1 MKRVTNMTSTEQ
13 LEREAELSRAR
24 LASSLDELRAITPGR
39 IMDEI
44 LGYAKSGSA
53 ELLRGLGN
61 QVVEHPLPA
70 TLIGAG
76 LAWLIMSNGSSS
88 RSTAYDTATR
98 TSSNGSWFSDT
109 ARSTSAAAGS
119 VTDSIR
125 DRAGSAVQGLK
136 DTAQSAVSSVSDSMD
151 STAGMVRE
159 KAQSAIAGLSDT
171 ASGIGESISGAYDSC
186 ADTVSRTASS
196 VAEAAARVTP
206 SQDELMQAGQRIWD
220 YCKEQ
225 PLVAA
230 GLGVALGA
238 ALGAAVPQTDAENR
252 LMGEAAGQLK
262 DKAQRLAS
270 DQYTAART
278 VGEHIVDE
286 TAKLAK
292 KELHNMVQGWESSNK
307 SGDGGTVQSDQQQSG
322 GQMGQKGSSQSGQR
336 PIH

>member
-1 MKRVTNMTSTEQ
+1 
-13 LEREAELSRAR
+13 
-24 LASSLDELRAITPGR
+24 
-39 IMDEI
+39 MDEI

-61 QVVEHPLPA
+61 QVIEHPLPA

-88 RSTAYDTATR
+88 RGTAYETTTR
-98 TSSNGSWFSDT
+98 TSASGSWFSDT
-109 ARSTSAAAGS
+109 ARSTGVAAGS

-136 DTAQSAVSSVSDSMD
+136 DTAQSAVSGVSGSID
-151 STAGMVRE
+151 STAGIVRE
-159 KAQSAIAGLSDT
+159 KAQSAMAGLSDT
-171 ASGIGESISGAYDSC
+171 ASGIGESISDAYGSC

-196 VAEAAARVTP
+196 VAEAAARITP

-220 YCKEQ
+220 YCKDQ

-230 GLGVALGA
+230 GLGIALGA
-238 ALGAAVPQTDAENR
+238 AIGAAVPQTEAENR
-252 LMGEAAGQLK
+252 LMGEAADQLK

-270 DQYTAART
+270 DQYNAARA

-292 KELHNMVQGWESSNK
+292 KELSNMVDGWQSSNK
-307 SGDGGTVQSDQQQSG
+307 SGGGGGVQSDQQESG
-322 GQMGQKGSSQSGQR
+322 GQMGQSGSLQGGER
-336 PIH
+336 PFH